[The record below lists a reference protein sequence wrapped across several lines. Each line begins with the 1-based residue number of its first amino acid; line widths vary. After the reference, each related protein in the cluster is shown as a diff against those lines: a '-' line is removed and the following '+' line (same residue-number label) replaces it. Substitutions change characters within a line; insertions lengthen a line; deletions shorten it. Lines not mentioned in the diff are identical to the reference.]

1 MKSSATDSSTKT
13 SAKVTGMR
21 LAVCTFPFFVAYLA
35 IRAIPVEPCDFLH
48 AQTYNSE
55 GTLDYCGPGDSGFVD
70 LTRRS
75 WPLSLKLE
83 ALDELRIGEP
93 CRFRAEIHQFDGSPL
108 GFDDVALSHTKK
120 IHLLAIDP
128 ALGDYMHLH
137 PVPDPQLPG
146 VWTFSLSPS
155 SAGAYR
161 VFFDFIP
168 VRSPR
173 RVLLSA
179 GFEVAGQPG
188 SLAGGESLKV
198 ERAGYSFSVTPESS
212 GLSVG
217 KDAYL
222 LFEARDAKGNPV
234 ALQPV
239 MGAFAHIV
247 AFDDECRGFAH
258 LHPKENLIPVEG
270 KQVHRG
276 PLTFGFR
283 PPSTGHFRLWAQ
295 VRIDEQEIFV
305 PFDLQSGV

>member
-1 MKSSATDSSTKT
+1 MKNNVTDPISKT
-13 SAKVTGMR
+13 SANVTGIR
-21 LAVCTFPFFVAYLA
+21 LVVCTLPFFAAYWA

-48 AQTYNSE
+48 AQTYNAE

-83 ALDELRIGEP
+83 ALDDLRLGEP
-93 CRFRAEIHQFDGSPL
+93 CRFRADIHQFDGSPL

-128 ALGDYMHLH
+128 ALDDYIHLH
-137 PVPDPQLPG
+137 PIPDPEFPG
-146 VWTFSLSPS
+146 VWTFSLTPS

-161 VFFDFIP
+161 LFFDFIP

-188 SLAGGESLKV
+188 SIAGGESLKV
-198 ERAGYSFSVTPESS
+198 ERAGYTFSLIPESS

-217 KDAYL
+217 KDENL
-222 LFEARDAKGNPV
+222 LFEARDAKGKPV
-234 ALQPV
+234 TLQPV
-239 MGAFAHIV
+239 MGAFAHLV

-258 LHPKENLIPVEG
+258 LHPEENLIPVEG
-270 KQVHRG
+270 QELHSG
-276 PLTFGFR
+276 SLTFGFR
-283 PPSTGHFRLWAQ
+283 APSTGHFRLWAQ
-295 VRIDEQEIFV
+295 VRIAGQEIFV

>member
-1 MKSSATDSSTKT
+1 MKSSGPEKSVKLP
-13 SAKVTGMR
+13 AKITGIR
-21 LAVCTFPFFVAYLA
+21 LAVCTLPFFAAYFG

-48 AQTYNSE
+48 AQTYNSA
-55 GTLDYCGPGDSGFVD
+55 GILDYCGPGDSDFVD

-83 ALDELRIGEP
+83 ALDDLRIGEV

-108 GFDDVALSHTKK
+108 GFEDVAFSHSQK

-137 PVPDPQLPG
+137 PVPDPQFPG
-146 VWTFSLSPS
+146 VWTFSLTPS
-155 SAGAYR
+155 AAGAYR

-179 GFEVAGQPG
+179 GFEVSG
-188 SLAGGESLKV
+188 SSGAIAGGESLKA
-198 ERAGYSFSVTPESS
+198 EKAGYSFSVSPESS
-212 GLSVG
+212 VSAG
-217 KDAYL
+217 KDVFL
-222 LFEARDAKGNPV
+222 LFEVRDAIGNPAV
-234 ALQPV
+234 LQPV
-239 MGAFAHIV
+239 MGAFAHLV

-258 LHPKENLIPVEG
+258 LHPKENSISVDG
-270 KQVHRG
+270 KKSHVG

-283 PPSTGHFRLWAQ
+283 PPGVGHFRLWAQ
-295 VRIDEQEIFV
+295 VRIDGKEILV
-305 PFDLQSGV
+305 PFDLQSGA

>member
-1 MKSSATDSSTKT
+1 MKNSTTASSTKT
-13 SAKVTGMR
+13 SKFAGLR
-21 LAVCTFPFFVAYLA
+21 LAVCTLPFFAAYFA

-48 AQTYNSE
+48 AQTYNSA
-55 GTLDYCGPGDSGFVD
+55 GILDYCGPGDTSFVD

-83 ALDELRIGEP
+83 SLDDLRIGEP

-108 GFDDVALSHTKK
+108 GFDDVALSHTQK

-128 ALGDYMHLH
+128 TLEDYLHLH
-137 PVPDPQLPG
+137 PEPDPLIPG
-146 VWTFSLSPS
+146 VWTFSLTPS
-155 SAGAYR
+155 VAGAYR

-179 GFEVAGQPG
+179 GFEVTGKPG
-188 SLAGGESLKV
+188 LLAGGENLQVK
-198 ERAGYSFSVTPESS
+198 RAGYSFSIIPESS
-212 GLSVG
+212 DLSVG

-222 LFEARDAKGNPV
+222 RFEAHDAKGKPI

-239 MGAFAHIV
+239 MGAFAHLV
-247 AFDDECRGFAH
+247 VFDDECRGFAH

-270 KQVHRG
+270 KDIHRG
-276 PLTFGFR
+276 PLTFIFR
-283 PPSTGHFRLWAQ
+283 PPSAGHFRLWAQ
-295 VRIDEQEIFV
+295 VIIDEKEIFV
-305 PFDLQSGV
+305 PFDLQAGT